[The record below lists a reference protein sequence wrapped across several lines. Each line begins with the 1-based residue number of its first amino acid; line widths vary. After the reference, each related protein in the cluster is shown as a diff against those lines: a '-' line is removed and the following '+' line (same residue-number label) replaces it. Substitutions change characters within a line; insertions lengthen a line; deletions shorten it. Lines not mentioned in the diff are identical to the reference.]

1 MFVFSNRMAFTASEI
16 WRQATAIG
24 VLTVRDASGLNVLI
38 IPRLGGFVKGAESIL
53 PAVSGQLFVY
63 YGSSAKTHQNDSFRP
78 GKNRHYCVLQSPQKS
93 AILSKQGKQ
102 ENESMYRKR

>member
-63 YGSSAKTHQNDSFRP
+63 YGSSAKRTKTIASAP
-78 GKNRHYCVLQSPQKS
+78 EKTVIIASCKAPKKVL
-93 AILSKQGKQ
+93 
-102 ENESMYRKR
+102 Y